1 MSLSGASAWQTISI
15 HAPHAGGDGML
26 PSAYKGDFE
35 KFRADWAAGTYDPGA
50 TYTFKLENVE
60 VLEVLQEEAWNER
73 EPERHTPAPKRKKKR
88 KKGRKRRG

>member
-1 MSLSGASAWQTISI
+1 
-15 HAPHAGGDGML
+15 ML

-60 VLEVLQEEAWNER
+60 VLEVLQEEAWQDR
-73 EPERHTPAPKRKKKR
+73 EPERAAPPKRKKRK

>member
-1 MSLSGASAWQTISI
+1 M
-15 HAPHAGGDGML
+15 

-60 VLEVLQEEAWNER
+60 VLEVLQEEAWHDR
-73 EPERHTPAPKRKKKR
+73 EPKRAAPPKRKKRK